1 VLVALLLSLSVGV
14 RVLYD
19 EKLFLWVR
27 VGPVKIQL
35 IPKKEKQAGRGRIK
49 EKKPSEKK
57 KAKPKKKYGA
67 EDIKTLIFD
76 ILPPAKRALAK
87 AAGGLRI
94 DYLRLC
100 LAVGGETPAK
110 AAERYGKANA
120 LVWTI
125 VPIVENAARIKKRD
139 IDISLDCGAQGTKAA
154 GEIVLHIRMYTGF
167 SVMAAAGIPILK
179 VVFKFLKSG
188 KIVEEKKEKNEDKAA

>member
-1 VLVALLLSLSVGV
+1 MLSLSVGV

-35 IPKKEKQAGRGRIK
+35 IPKKEKQAEPGKIK
-49 EKKPSEKK
+49 KKKPAEKK
-57 KAKPKKKYGA
+57 KAKLRKRYSA

-76 ILPPAKRALAK
+76 ILPPAKRVLAK

-94 DYLRLC
+94 DYLRLR

-125 VPIVENAARIKKRD
+125 VPMIENAARIKKRD
-139 IDISLDCGAQGTKAA
+139 IDISLDYEALKTKAA
-154 GEIVLHIRMYTGF
+154 GEIVLHIRIYTGF
-167 SVMAAAGIPILK
+167 SVITAAGIPILK
-179 VVFKFLKSG
+179 AVFKFLKSG
-188 KIVEEKKEKNEDKAA
+188 KTVEEKKEKSKDKAA